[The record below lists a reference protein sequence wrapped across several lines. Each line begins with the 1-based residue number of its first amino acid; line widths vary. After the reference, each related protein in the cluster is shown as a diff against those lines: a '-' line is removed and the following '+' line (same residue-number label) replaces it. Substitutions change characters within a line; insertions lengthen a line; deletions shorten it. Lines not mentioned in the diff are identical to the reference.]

1 MHGSYRFHLGNN
13 ETVRNYFM
21 NSKKCMNLTVEQ
33 MKIKIYQIKI
43 ELISSLRSVALQRI
57 PFTVKATRYDDT
69 SDIERIS
76 T

>member
-1 MHGSYRFHLGNN
+1 MYEFNSRTN
-13 ETVRNYFM
+13 EN
-21 NSKKCMNLTVEQ
+21 KNLL
-33 MKIKIYQIKI
+33 IKI

>member
-33 MKIKIYQIKI
+33 MKIKIY
-43 ELISSLRSVALQRI
+43 
-57 PFTVKATRYDDT
+57 
-69 SDIERIS
+69 
-76 T
+76 